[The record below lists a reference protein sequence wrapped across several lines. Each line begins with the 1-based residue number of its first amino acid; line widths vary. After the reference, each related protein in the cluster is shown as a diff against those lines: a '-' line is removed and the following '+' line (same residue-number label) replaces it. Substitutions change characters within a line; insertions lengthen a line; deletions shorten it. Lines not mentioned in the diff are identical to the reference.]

1 MRIPPYLLILLI
13 ASVACFGAA
22 CDDDD
27 DGSASNAPADHTVN
41 QDGVRHLT
49 GLRDPE
55 NNCTACHGEDLR
67 GSETAPSCYSCHGK
81 EW

>member
-1 MRIPPYLLILLI
+1 VRIPRYLLFLLI

-27 DGSASNAPADHTVN
+27 DNGSSNAPADHTVS

-55 NNCTACHGEDLR
+55 NNCTACHGENLQGGD
-67 GSETAPSCYSCHGK
+67 TAPSCYSCHDK